1 MTKEVYK
8 SAEEL
13 MNRTI
18 EATKK
23 EFNTVRTGRANPAL
37 LDRIQIDYFG
47 TPTPLSHTATIT
59 APDARTIL
67 IQPWVKTTLADIER
81 ALLKADLGLMP
92 TNDGSV
98 IRLNFPPLTE
108 ERRKDLV
115 KIVKKQAEDMRVA
128 IRNIRRDANDQLK
141 KMEKENNLSEDEIK
155 RAQDEIQTLT
165 DKYIEMIDELLAA
178 KEREIMEV

>member
-1 MTKEVYK
+1 M
-8 SAEEL
+8 
-13 MNRTI
+13 
-18 EATKK
+18 
-23 EFNTVRTGRANPAL
+23 
-37 LDRIQIDYFG
+37 
-47 TPTPLSHTATIT
+47 
-59 APDARTIL
+59 